1 MNYKVSIKF
10 NNERD
15 VYVLAY
21 EGNNQVGCV
30 DARLVLDEIQINDVA
45 VNEEFRHQGIAS
57 AMFERLLEFAR
68 EHSCKK
74 ISLEVRADNEVAQAL
89 YRKFGF
95 VQVGLRKDFYTNP
108 TDDAILMDAVL

>member
-1 MNYKVSIKF
+1 MNKINLEF

-15 VYVLAY
+15 VCVLAF
-21 EGNNQVGCV
+21 EDDIQIGCV
-30 DARLVLDEIQINDVA
+30 DARLVLDEIQINDVV

-108 TDDAILMDAVL
+108 TDDAILMDAAL